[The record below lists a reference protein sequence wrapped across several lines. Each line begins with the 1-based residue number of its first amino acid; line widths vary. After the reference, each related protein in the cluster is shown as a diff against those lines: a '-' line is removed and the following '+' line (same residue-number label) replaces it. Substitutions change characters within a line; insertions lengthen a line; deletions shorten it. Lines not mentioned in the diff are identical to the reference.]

1 MVKNVL
7 NKKLVRDMRQSG
19 MQFLALILLCVLGT
33 FLFAGLDGIAQMTAA
48 TNDRYFEENNLAHFW
63 ISLESADRQALNKV
77 RAISGVEEACARFSM
92 DMETTLPGEPTL
104 NVTAYDGAMT
114 INVPLIEQGASLEE
128 SDVRGCLLQEGFAS
142 ANGLEVGDEIT
153 VRLNGAEYP
162 LTVRGI
168 VYSPEFISVSNG
180 IAANPLEY
188 GYILVNA
195 QAFEQVPLTE
205 IVVRLSEDADEET
218 VRAAIG
224 EALPEAFIIDRSAHR
239 STAMAQD
246 NVTMFRALT
255 IVFPL
260 AAFVVSALIVMT
272 TLTRMI
278 DNQRTQIGTLRA
290 LGFSDGKIQ
299 RYYLSYALWPS
310 LIGSVL
316 GAVIG
321 HLTLPPLVWDLLIGQ
336 NEYPY
341 RLEPPI
347 SAAAWSMVGVSV
359 VMSALICLWTF
370 RRTAKESAADLLRP
384 KPPKSGRRILLERI
398 GPFWRR
404 LSFNQKMVVR
414 NLLRSKMRSMMSCV
428 GLLCCNA
435 LIIASMGLQD
445 SVIATAENHYGRTLA
460 YDVRVELTS
469 EAGAAEA
476 YEERLTSEVTE
487 CLMEQSVSVSYEGQ
501 TRTTL
506 LTIVKDDQQLL
517 HLGEHESLVE
527 FLPDS
532 VALTEKLARLIG
544 VEVGDTVSFQLPGD
558 EDQFSLTVS
567 QIVYNNFSQGAYM
580 TRSTWESL
588 RKGAFTPTAI
598 LLRGPTSD
606 TMTRL
611 ENMDEVYRIDF
622 TEDQAD
628 EALISLEMVS
638 SIFIL
643 LMLIALALAFV
654 ICYNMGL
661 INFAERTREYAT
673 LKVLGYHQKE
683 IRRLILHENTLLTLL
698 ALALSIFPGIGLTS
712 IILLVCET
720 DSVRYVSQVA
730 NQSVALSCVIT
741 YIFSMFIQRLLV
753 HKVRSIVMVEALKS
767 VE

>member
-7 NKKLVRDMRQSG
+7 NKKLMRDMRQSG

-33 FLFAGLDGIAQMTAA
+33 FLFAGIDGIAQMARA
-48 TNDRYFEENNLAHFW
+48 TNERYFTENNLAHFW
-63 ISLESADRQALNKV
+63 INLSHADRHSLNQV
-77 RAISGVEEACARFSM
+77 RAIPGVESVCARFSM

-114 INVPLIEQGASLEE
+114 VNKPLIEQGAPLSE
-128 SDVRGCLLQEGFAS
+128 SDLRGCLLQAGFAE
-142 ANGLEVGDEIT
+142 ANGLQVGDELT
-153 VRLNGAEYP
+153 VRMNGADYP
-162 LTVRGI
+162 LIVRGI

-188 GYILVNA
+188 GYILANA
-195 QAFEQVPLTE
+195 RTFKQVPLTQL
-205 IVVRLSEDADEET
+205 VVQLSDGADESA
-218 VRAAIG
+218 VRAALNQ
-224 EALPEAFIIDRSAHR
+224 ALPESFIIDRSAHR

-246 NVTMFRALT
+246 NVTMFQALS

-310 LIGSVL
+310 LVGSVL
-316 GAVIG
+316 GAIIG
-321 HLTLPPLVWDLLIGQ
+321 HLTLPPLIWDLLIGQ

-347 SAAAWSMVGVSV
+347 SAMAWLMVGVSIAT
-359 VMSALICLWTF
+359 SALICLWTF
-370 RRTAKESAADLLRP
+370 RKAARESAAELLRP
-384 KPPKSGRRILLERI
+384 KPPKSGKRILLERI
-398 GPFWRR
+398 GSFWRR
-404 LSFNQKMVVR
+404 LSFNQKMIVR

-435 LIIASMGLQD
+435 LIIASMWLQD
-445 SVIATAENHYGRTLA
+445 SAVVATAENHYGRTLD
-460 YDVRVELTS
+460 YDVRVNLTAQ
-469 EAGAAEA
+469 AGQAEA
-476 YEERLTSEVTE
+476 YEERLTAQVTE
-487 CLMEQSVSVSYEGQ
+487 CLMEQSISVAFKGQ

-517 HLGEHESLVE
+517 HLGKDETLVS
-527 FLPDS
+527 FSPNS

-544 VEVGDTVSFQLPGD
+544 AQVGDVVSFQLPGD
-558 EDQFSLTVS
+558 DERFSLTVS
-567 QIVYNNFSQGAYM
+567 QIVYNNF
-580 TRSTWESL
+580 
-588 RKGAFTPTAI
+588 
-598 LLRGPTSD
+598 
-606 TMTRL
+606 
-611 ENMDEVYRIDF
+611 
-622 TEDQAD
+622 
-628 EALISLEMVS
+628 
-638 SIFIL
+638 
-643 LMLIALALAFV
+643 
-654 ICYNMGL
+654 
-661 INFAERTREYAT
+661 AT

-683 IRRLILHENTLLTLL
+683 IRRLILHENMLLTLL
-698 ALALSIFPGIGLTS
+698 ALALSILPGIGLTGL
-712 IILLVCET
+712 ILAVCET
-720 DSVRYVSQVA
+720 DSLRYVSQVA
-730 NQSVALSCVIT
+730 GRSVLLSCVIT
-741 YIFSMFIQRLLV
+741 YLFSMFIQRLLV

>member
-7 NKKLVRDMRQSG
+7 NKKLMRDMRQSG

-33 FLFAGLDGIAQMTAA
+33 FLFAGIDGIAQMARA
-48 TNDRYFEENNLAHFW
+48 TNERYFTENNLAHFW
-63 ISLESADRQALNKV
+63 INLSHADRHSLNQV
-77 RAISGVEEACARFSM
+77 RAIPGVESVCARFSM

-114 INVPLIEQGASLEE
+114 VNKPLIEQGTPLSE
-128 SDVRGCLLQEGFAS
+128 SDLRGCLLQAGFAE
-142 ANGLEVGDEIT
+142 ANGLQVGDELT
-153 VRLNGAEYP
+153 VRMSGADYP
-162 LTVRGI
+162 LIVRGI

-188 GYILVNA
+188 GYILANA
-195 QAFEQVPLTE
+195 RTFKQVPLTQL
-205 IVVRLSEDADEET
+205 VVQLSDGADESA
-218 VRAAIG
+218 VRAALNQ
-224 EALPEAFIIDRSAHR
+224 ALPESFIIDRSAHR

-246 NVTMFRALT
+246 NVTMFQALS

-310 LIGSVL
+310 LVGSVL
-316 GAVIG
+316 GAIIG
-321 HLTLPPLVWDLLIGQ
+321 HLTLPPLIWDLLIGQ

-347 SAAAWSMVGVSV
+347 SAMAWLMVGVSIAT
-359 VMSALICLWTF
+359 SALICLWTF
-370 RRTAKESAADLLRP
+370 RKAARESAAELLRP
-384 KPPKSGRRILLERI
+384 KPPKSGKRILLERI
-398 GPFWRR
+398 GSFWRR
-404 LSFNQKMVVR
+404 LSFNQKMIVR

-445 SVIATAENHYGRTLA
+445 SVVATAENHYGRTLD
-460 YDVRVELTS
+460 YDVRVNLTAQ
-469 EAGAAEA
+469 AGQAEA
-476 YEERLTSEVTE
+476 YEERLTAQVTE
-487 CLMEQSVSVSYEGQ
+487 CLMEQSISVAFKGQ

-517 HLGEHESLVE
+517 HLGKDETLVS
-527 FLPDS
+527 FSPNS

-544 VEVGDTVSFQLPGD
+544 AQVGDVVSFQLPGD
-558 EDQFSLTVS
+558 DERFSLTVS
-567 QIVYNNFSQGAYM
+567 QIVYNNFSQGSYM
-580 TRSTWESL
+580 TRSTWEAL
-588 RKGAFTPTAI
+588 RKGSFVPTAI
-598 LLRGPTSD
+598 LLRSPTPE
-606 TMTRL
+606 TMAQV
-611 ENMDEVYRIDF
+611 EDMDETDRIDY
-622 TEDQAD
+622 TAEQVD
-628 EALISLEMVS
+628 EALISLDMVS

-643 LMLIALALAFV
+643 LMFIALALAFV

-683 IRRLILHENTLLTLL
+683 IRRLILHENMLLTLL
-698 ALALSIFPGIGLTS
+698 ALALSILPGIGLTGL
-712 IILLVCET
+712 ILAVCET
-720 DSVRYVSQVA
+720 DSLRYVSQVA
-730 NQSVALSCVIT
+730 GRSVLLSCVIT
-741 YIFSMFIQRLLV
+741 YLFSMFIQRLLV